1 MYIHLYMYIFCL
13 KLLLCFVYFEP
24 YVLHETA
31 FMIVTIVMLMVMG
44 IVMVTMIVII
54 IIIIIITF

>member
-1 MYIHLYMYIFCL
+1 MYIFCL